1 MHPYL
6 NIALSA
12 AHDAADALAHSSDRL
27 DRVKVLD
34 DSPDQFLTSMDMNA
48 DKTVLYHLQK
58 AYPSHSFHSRVSG
71 MQEGSE
77 SNTIWLI
84 DPLVGNQNFSRG
96 YPCFA
101 VSIACQIDN
110 QLAHAVVV
118 NPLLQEEFSAT
129 RGNGAHQ
136 KSRRIRVDSATKLN
150 GTLINLNP
158 GPRPVDRMLSIQAVL
173 AEHGAMPRIQGCTAL
188 DMTGVAAG
196 RAAAGWSPME
206 TQCSLAAASLILQ
219 EAGGLIANE
228 QGNPDF
234 YSGRELVYGNP
245 KCFRHLLKLLP
256 S

>member
-58 AYPSHSFHSRVSG
+58 AYPGHSFHSRVSG
-71 MQEGSE
+71 MQEGTE

-84 DPLVGNQNFSRG
+84 DPLVGNQNFARG
-96 YPCFA
+96 YPHFA
-101 VSIACQIDN
+101 VSIACQVDKQIT
-110 QLAHAVVV
+110 HAVLVD
-118 NPLLQEEFSAT
+118 PLLQEEFTAT
-129 RGNGAHQ
+129 RGKGAQ
-136 KSRRIRVDSATKLN
+136 LKSRRLRVNSAKELD
-150 GTLINLNP
+150 GTLISLNP
-158 GPRPVDRMLSIQAVL
+158 GSQHSDRMLSIQAVL
-173 AEHGAMPRIQGCTAL
+173 AEKGAIPRIQGCTAL
-188 DMTGVAAG
+188 DILSVAAG
-196 RAAAGWSPME
+196 RAAAGWSPMAS
-206 TQCSLAAASLILQ
+206 QCSLAAASLILQ

-234 YSGRELVYGNP
+234 YSGRELIYGNP

-256 S
+256 A